1 MSENLLQPVFGIPKS
16 VLSQITATSS
26 DVYVG
31 KKFLSNSGT
40 IQTGTLNL
48 SASATEGDVKQG
60 KTFFANG
67 TNLRTGNLVFRG
79 SVFVAYNFSGY
90 LNSFSVSNC
99 YAVVVETW
107 SNGHISEFTFSTTSG
122 SISENWQDGRRYFLI
137 SNINGSATIWPT
149 ATPVNTWMVA
159 WGFRV

>member
-1 MSENLLQPVFGIPKS
+1 MPDYILNESNGLNNSNLALANAGVEN
-16 VLSQITATSS
+16 VLS
-26 DVYVG
+26 G
-31 KKFLSNSGT
+31 KTFYAGDKNLK
-40 IQTGTLNL
+40 TGTLNL
-48 SASATEGDVKQG
+48 AASATEGDVKQG

-67 TNLRTGNLVFRG
+67 TTLRTGNLVFNG
-79 SVFVAYNFSGY
+79 SVFVAYGFSGY
-90 LNSFSVSNC
+90 LSSFSVSNC

-107 SNGHISEFTFSTTSG
+107 SNGHINDFSFSTSSG
-122 SISENWQDGRRYFLI
+122 SISESWQDGRRYFLI